1 MVWPKYFLI
10 KKLKTFKNK
19 HMCIHAYEM
28 EKIDGNYYS
37 NVCLTLS
44 EGQCFGGTENWKT
57 RGSHIPHDLG
67 KINL

>member
-1 MVWPKYFLI
+1 
-10 KKLKTFKNK
+10 
-19 HMCIHAYEM
+19 MCIHAYEM
-28 EKIDGNYYS
+28 EKIDNNYYS

-44 EGQCFGGTENWKT
+44 EGQRFGGTEKWKT